1 MNDELAT
8 ALTRAAV
15 RYRMPAPQLS
25 GDVAFSIS
33 PQRPDLQARI
43 DAAIDA
49 VKSDGR
55 FDRINTKYLPFR
67 LQ

>member
-1 MNDELAT
+1 
-8 ALTRAAV
+8 
-15 RYRMPAPQLS
+15 LS

>member
-1 MNDELAT
+1 MKENILLDRNIGPSIL
-8 ALTRAAV
+8 
-15 RYRMPAPQLS
+15 PAPQLG

-33 PQRPDLQARI
+33 PQRPELQKRI